1 MGLLD
6 GGRGCFAWCQLSPC
20 FAACGG
26 HAKSGFATPSITRW
40 SLAPGGSGGIAWAV
54 RAAPALLGAA
64 PVMLEAAGAVP
75 AAVALSLLGVAVL
88 AWLRPVLGLGD
99 LAGELADYGVPR
111 AMLPVLTLYQSS
123 VHVAFEEWFWRRLL
137 APRLGGVNDVLFG
150 AYHVFIFLLFAH
162 WPWVALAC
170 AALAVAGCVWR
181 WVAGRDG
188 LRWAIA
194 AHATGSFGCMVVL
207 GLW

>member
-1 MGLLD
+1 MLCGLWWARQVWVCYAVYHAVVAGAWWVWRDRL
-6 GGRGCFAWCQLSPC
+6 GGPGGAGALGRG
-20 FAACGG
+20 
-26 HAKSGFATPSITRW
+26 
-40 SLAPGGSGGIAWAV
+40 PGDAGSGWRG
-54 RAAPALLGAA
+54 
-64 PVMLEAAGAVP
+64 P
-75 AAVALSLLGVAVL
+75 AAVVLSLLGVAVL